1 MNKLTSTNHK
11 GMNIKIEMR
20 CCLTPIRMATMKKKK
35 TGTEKV
41 LATMWR
47 SWNLSTLLVGIQNGR
62 AAMANSM
69 MVLQKN

>member
-20 CCLTPIRMATMKKKK
+20 CYLTPIRMATMKKKK

>member
-41 LATMWR
+41 LAMMWR
-47 SWNLSTLLVGIQNGR
+47 SWNLSTLLVGIQNGI